1 MLSRNIFMHLSRR
14 FAVVVWLS
22 SVALSV
28 PAQDGLRVS
37 VPTVVVGSAVVGA
50 ALEFDAVLQ
59 PVRQATV
66 AAQVGGNVL
75 VLRVKAGDSV
85 RRGQPLVRLD
95 DREMRA
101 NSARSDAAVAQ
112 ADAELRNAR
121 QVLERNRELRKN
133 GFLSQAALDNAD
145 NQYQAAQAAL
155 RQNQAARTQA
165 AVALGFAELVAPFDA
180 VVLATHVESGD
191 LALPGRALLTL
202 YEPGRLRAVVQVPA
216 SRVAGLAGASE
227 VQVVWPDG
235 RSLTPTARE
244 LLPTADPV
252 SQTVEWRLALPATDA
267 AQRPGQTV
275 RVVAR
280 GAVQAAAP
288 VAARL
293 SLPAQ
298 AVLRRGEL
306 TAVYVASAQ
315 GFVLRAVRVGASA
328 GAVVE
333 VLAGLNPGERVA
345 LDPVRAGLQGA
356 VPAMP

>member
-1 MLSRNIFMHLSRR
+1 MHLPGR
-14 FAVVVWLS
+14 FAVALWLS

-66 AAQVGGNVL
+66 TAQVGGNVL
-75 VLRVKAGDSV
+75 ALRVKAGDSV

-101 NSARSDAAVAQ
+101 ASARSDAAVAQ
-112 ADAELRNAR
+112 ANAELRNA
-121 QVLERNRELRKN
+121 QQALERNRELKKN

-155 RQNQAARTQA
+155 RQSQAARTQA
-165 AVALGFAELVAPFDA
+165 SVAQGYAELVAPFDG

-216 SRVAGLAGASE
+216 SRVAGLALASE
-227 VQVVWPDG
+227 VQVVLADG
-235 RSLTPTARE
+235 RVLTPTARE
-244 LLPTADPV
+244 MLPSADPV
-252 SQTVEWRLALPATDA
+252 SQTVEWRLVLPVTEA

-315 GFVLRAVRVGASA
+315 GFVLRSVRVGASA

-333 VLAGLNPGERVA
+333 VLAGLKAGERVA

-356 VPAMP
+356 VAATP